1 MASYNRI
8 ILMGNVTRNPD
19 VRSIPGSNTA
29 VARTGLAVNR
39 KFKER
44 EEVLFI
50 DITAF
55 GKTAEI
61 MGEYVVKGSPLL
73 VEGRLSMNSWEQDG
87 VKRTKHEVII
97 DNMQMVGSRRDRS
110 DFEEGSSPAGGSE
123 PSGMRATD
131 TIDEDDVPF

>member
-8 ILMGNVTRNPD
+8 VLMGNVTRIPEL
-19 VRSIPGSNTA
+19 RSIPGSNTT

-39 KFKER
+39 KFKDK
-44 EEVLFI
+44 EEVLFV

-61 MGEYVVKGSPLL
+61 MGEYVVKGTPLL
-73 VEGRLSMNSWEQDG
+73 VEGRLSMSSWEQDG

-97 DNMQMVGSRRDRS
+97 ENIQMLGGRKDRS
-110 DFEEGSSPAGGSE
+110 DYEDGAQGDGKSSNAKN
-123 PSGMRATD
+123 TD
-131 TIDEDDVPF
+131 TIDEEDVPF